1 MSKISIVI
9 PAYNVERYIARCLES
24 CINQTFSDIEILIVD
39 DCGSDD
45 SLKIAQSFAQKD
57 SRIRIIHNAQNLGTF
72 NARLEGIKHALGE
85 YLLFLDADD
94 YLELNACEVAWEKAT
109 IPAQKELAQ
118 NTKSCQN
125 ARADII
131 HFKAHYLGDKNA
143 SFVENCKHKLR
154 YLLPTRFSRAP
165 LQNEQIAYNF
175 FLKSKQFPKF
185 TLWDKCYKASLLKQS
200 ALYLESITRPLT
212 MAEDMLKF
220 FVIASLAKS
229 YVSINRR
236 LYFYALNSTSTTQN
250 TRNTHKKIADM
261 CFIAQYLGD
270 LSKGAL
276 AKALSATPNFLESIA
291 TRMSYNLCAL
301 IVLEL
306 RNCGKNEIASVLD
319 ALDFDTLQTPA
330 QASAQTL
337 AAPQGTEMLLRGGGN
352 AMFRRTLRRIYCALI
367 SQCTH
372 ATLSQSARLN
382 RYARRFSHYAKWT
395 YQRLQDARKNLS
407 QTREILW
414 QIALCRILHAFAHVL
429 ESRPNLCAL
438 AWIYPHIWQG
448 ETLKSAQ
455 RFCTSTLEVRCA

>member
-1 MSKISIVI
+1 MKFHQHSPFFSIII
-9 PAYNVERYIARCLES
+9 PTYNVERYIARCLES
-24 CINQTFSDIEILIVD
+24 CINQTFSDIEILIID

-45 SLKIAQSFAQKD
+45 SIKIAQSFAQKD

-94 YLELNACEVAWEKAT
+94 YLELNACEVAWDKAT

-118 NTKSCQN
+118 NTKSGQN
-125 ARADII
+125 ARADIV

-200 ALYLESITRPLT
+200 ALYLENITRPLT

-229 YVSINRR
+229 YVSVNRR
-236 LYFYALNSTSTTQN
+236 LYFYALNSTSATQN

-276 AKALSATPNFLESIA
+276 AKALSATPNFLESIT

-306 RNCGKNEIASVLD
+306 RNCGKNEIANVLD
-319 ALDFDTLQTPA
+319 ALDFNTLQTPT

-337 AAPQGTEMLLRGGGN
+337 AAPQGTETLLRGGAVQCLGEHYAEYIALLSLN
-352 AMFRRTLRRIYCALI
+352 ARTLLCINP
-367 SQCTH
+367 H
-372 ATLSQSARLN
+372 AYSIDMHADSHTMQNGLGNTCKARAKIFLKLARFFGKSPYIASCMLSLMYWNRVLTYMRLLG
-382 RYARRFSHYAKWT
+382 F
-395 YQRLQDARKNLS
+395 
-407 QTREILW
+407 ILTFGRVK
-414 QIALCRILHAFAHVL
+414 L
-429 ESRPNLCAL
+429 
-438 AWIYPHIWQG
+438 
-448 ETLKSAQ
+448 
-455 RFCTSTLEVRCA
+455 